1 MQNIIITGG
10 SSGIGA
16 ALARAYA
23 GPDVHICIIG
33 RNAGRLGSVAQD
45 VETRGGRCTT
55 AQVDITDRDETSA
68 FLQAHDKD
76 HPIDILFINAGI
88 FDGRKEGQ
96 PLEDL
101 DTSLRVIDT
110 NLVGVLHTL
119 HAALPAMRKRGR
131 GHIVFTASLASMVP
145 LGGSLGYSASKSAV
159 MAYGLGLKQVLRP
172 MGINV
177 SVVCPGFIHTPLA
190 ERYLGW
196 QPFKLTTEK
205 TARIIKRG
213 VRKGKPL
220 IAFPLP
226 LHLIARPAIFAPDWV
241 RRIVEWTFSCHA
253 VSDAGTPARMRAS
266 AEEPQRAAT
275 RPAIVPGE

>member
-1 MQNIIITGG
+1 MRNIVISGG

-23 GPDVHICIIG
+23 GPDTHICILG
-33 RNAGRLGSVAQD
+33 RNADRLGQVARD
-45 VETRGGRCTT
+45 IEDKGGLCTT
-55 AQVDITDRDETSA
+55 AQVDITDRDETNR
-68 FLQAHDKD
+68 FLRAHDLQ

-88 FDGRKEGQ
+88 FDGRKPGQ

-119 HAALPAMRKRGR
+119 HAALPGMRQRGR
-131 GHIVFTASLASMVP
+131 GHIVFTASLAGMVP
-145 LGGSLGYSASKSAV
+145 LGGSLGYSAAKSGV
-159 MAYGLGLKQVLRP
+159 LAYGMGLKQVLRP
-172 MGINV
+172 FGIDV
-177 SVVCPGFIHTPLA
+177 SVVCPGFIRTPLA

-196 QPFKLTTEK
+196 KPFTLTAEK
-205 TARIIKRG
+205 TAAIIQRG
-213 VRKGKPL
+213 VRRKKPL

-241 RRIVEWTFSCHA
+241 RRIVERIFSCHA
-253 VSDAGTPARMRAS
+253 VSDAGNPAPHR
-266 AEEPQRAAT
+266 PQHMEAR
-275 RPAIVPGE
+275 RPPVQPAIAPGE